1 MIIRFDNPQFYYDF
15 FYQLSS
21 LIVILIFL
29 FESFRRKIPWIT
41 MLLVVVTTR
50 FFLIVGSKLG
60 GINADDINFFLQHFS
75 FPPVHSKN
83 MAGAL
88 VFALIGL
95 GLAKLFLKIKYPILD
110 VFAIA
115 TPFGMAVQR
124 IGCLL
129 TGCCFGAETHLPIGI
144 QYGTNT
150 PAFLHQ
156 FFTDRLGLTDE
167 LSMHIHPVPLY
178 FIISSLLIGIILII
192 YRNFWRRPGNLALS
206 GLVLILTSWFIVEFF
221 RDPLSNGTFLGAYI
235 IGLKKIQLIYL
246 TLIPILILTI
256 FYRENN
262 SVNREFRI
270 YENHPVHNSLYLFM
284 LVALLISTRNWFT
297 TVEFNILLFV
307 LIPVSL
313 GIIIKI
319 IRHLYSL
326 KVKISVASLII
337 LSFILMSQT
346 VPQNEK
352 KIYQSIKI
360 GYSGGNFENHHNI
373 GTGEGCDRVSQSQ
386 DFHQKFRMVGAGYS
400 ITAEQN
406 RKILEYG
413 FNGYAGSHS
422 EFGQTSLKQ
431 TDDLIIGINP
441 FVKYD
446 EKWFGIGGGLHVGNL
461 QFTPYDWIEEKASAL
476 PVTGTRISPV
486 LPQFYFRIG
495 PQHII
500 FLSYMF
506 ADQFPSPFPG
516 MYQNIELGSGFG
528 LKNGFNLRM
537 GTFFKGSYFA
547 GSFPIK
553 NRFVI
558 EPLYEWVA
566 TENTAYPNQNQLSI
580 GLHYRFGHK
589 IQEPK
594 NFLLN
599 DPK

>member
-29 FESFRRKIPWIT
+29 FESFRRKIPWVT

-88 VFALIGL
+88 VFALVGL
-95 GLAKLFLKIKYPILD
+95 GL

-115 TPFGMAVQR
+115 APFGMAVQR

-129 TGCCFGAETHLPIGI
+129 TGCCFGTETHLPIGI

-156 FFTDRLGLTDE
+156 FFSDRLGLADE

-178 FIISSLLIGIILII
+178 FIISSLLIGIVLII
-192 YRNFWRRPGNLALS
+192 YRNFWKRPGNLALS
-206 GLVLILTSWFIVEFF
+206 GLVLILTSWFIIEFF

-256 FYRENN
+256 FYREKNN
-262 SVNREFRI
+262 VPREFRI
-270 YENHPVHNSLYLFM
+270 YENHPIHNSLYLLM
-284 LVALLISTRNWFT
+284 LVALMVATRNWFT
-297 TVEFNILLFV
+297 AVEFNILLFV
-307 LIPVSL
+307 LIPASL
-313 GIIIKI
+313 GVIVHI

-326 KVKISVASLII
+326 QVRTSVAILMI
-337 LSFILMSQT
+337 LSFILMGQT
-346 VPQNEK
+346 LPQNEK
-352 KIYQSIKI
+352 KIYQSVKL
-360 GYSGGNFENHHNI
+360 GHSSGSFETYHNI
-373 GTGEGCDRVSQSQ
+373 GTGEGCDRMSQSQ
-386 DFHQKFRMVGAGYS
+386 NFHQKYRMLGAGYS
-400 ITAEQN
+400 VTAEQN
-406 RKILEYG
+406 KTILEYG
-413 FNGYAGSHS
+413 LNGYAGSHT
-422 EFGQTSLKQ
+422 ELGRTSLIQ

-446 EKWFGIGGGLHVGNL
+446 VKWYGIGGGIHIGNL
-461 QFTPYDWIEEKASAL
+461 QYSPTEWVEQKAEAF
-476 PVTGTRISPV
+476 PTTGTRKTPV
-486 LPQFYFRIG
+486 LPQFYFRVG
-495 PQHII
+495 PKNIA
-500 FLSYMF
+500 FVSYKF
-506 ADQFPSPFPG
+506 ADHFPSPFPG
-516 MYQNIELGSGFG
+516 MYQNMEFGSGFG
-528 LKNGFNLRM
+528 LKNGFNLRV
-537 GTFFKGSYFA
+537 GSFFKGSYIT
-547 GSFPIK
+547 GTIPIK
-553 NRFVI
+553 NKFVI
-558 EPLYEWVA
+558 EPLYEWSNSSS
-566 TENTAYPNQNQLSI
+566 ESYSNQYQFSL

-589 IQEPK
+589 TQVQDK
-594 NFLLN
+594 FLLN
-599 DPK
+599 DQK